1 MSPQAITWN
10 NGGLSSKWFVVLWA
24 ISQKVHIS
32 LILNMCSI
40 ITLYEYYYDITKAD
54 ELTSMLLLLL
64 VNDSG
69 PDRWK

>member
-10 NGGLSSKWFVVLWA
+10 NGGFSSKWFVVLWA

-54 ELTSMLLLLL
+54 ELT
-64 VNDSG
+64 
-69 PDRWK
+69 